1 MEVRTTQVKCRIVSK
16 KNATPQRE
24 LELNATL
31 IFSLSNASFSKN
43 YFQELF
49 QGNYCT
55 NDILTLSP
63 GINFLQLI
71 QIDIFYS
78 HL

>member
-31 IFSLSNASFSKN
+31 IFSLSNASFSKSC
-43 YFQELF
+43 
-49 QGNYCT
+49 NYCT